1 MFQAVM
7 IEDDETTR
15 GFLAEQLQKAF
26 SEHHEELYISGYES
40 GEAFL
45 RTMGDAY
52 HYDILFLDIEMKGM
66 DGITLAGKIRR
77 ILPQAL
83 LVFISSQEQLVFR
96 SFEVQPFR
104 FIRKQDFSA
113 DLSRLTEALLE
124 KLRSENRR
132 MIVLTEPGTGDL
144 YSFDIND
151 LLYVEAQRKDCRL
164 AGRAGDTIIRCTL
177 GYLQNQLT
185 GRGFLPCHR
194 SYLVNARAI
203 YQIGKNTVRLTT
215 GEELPLSR
223 GCAASARQQFMELIN
238 QEVL

>member
-26 SEHHEELYISGYES
+26 SEHHEELHISGYES

-66 DGITLAGKIRR
+66 DGITLAGRIRR

-151 LLYVEAQRKDCRL
+151 LLPFWGFFFDLRL
-164 AGRAGDTIIRCTL
+164 IADMNHISTFCCNIGREVSHSRADTCT
-177 GYLQNQLT
+177 QNQNDSQNSKKYISFFE
-185 GRGFLPCHR
+185 R
-194 SYLVNARAI
+194 
-203 YQIGKNTVRLTT
+203 
-215 GEELPLSR
+215 
-223 GCAASARQQFMELIN
+223 
-238 QEVL
+238 